1 MGSFRQRDRCEG
13 REKTKDC
20 GNAPNYFEQAELQ
33 TVGPLLAHAEIGEDE
48 EASVSVVILRVLE
61 VIE

>member
-1 MGSFRQRDRCEG
+1 MG
-13 REKTKDC
+13 
-20 GNAPNYFEQAELQ
+20 GNAPNYFEEAELQ
-33 TVGPLLAHAEIGEDE
+33 TVGALLAHAEIGEDE